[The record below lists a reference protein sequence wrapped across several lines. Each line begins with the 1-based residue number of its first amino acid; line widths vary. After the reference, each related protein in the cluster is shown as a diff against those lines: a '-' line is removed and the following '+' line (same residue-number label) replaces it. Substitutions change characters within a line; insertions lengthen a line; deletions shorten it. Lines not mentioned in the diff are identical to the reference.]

1 MVVVFPASIWAMIP
15 MFRKSRTSSVALLF
29 APWKDEY
36 FLGVMNDLRDL
47 FMNSLLSLSNVISD
61 FALAMRWKTTGTYL
75 LHTNC
80 KTVLGNAFI
89 PSIEM
94 GCICIK
100 KNKTIMNYKIYK
112 EVILFHSILI
122 LFYRK
127 LVLKDKT
134 CLFESLGIMIL
145 IKNCTVLSVYKYLHV
160 WFIKFN
166 I

>member
-61 FALAMRWKTTGTYL
+61 FALAMRWKTTGTYFV
-75 LHTNC
+75 HTNY
-80 KTVLGNAFI
+80 KTVFGNAFI

-100 KNKTIMNYKIYK
+100 KKTIMNYKIYK
-112 EVILFHSILI
+112 EVFLFHSILI

-127 LVLKDKT
+127 LVLNDKT

-145 IKNCTVLSVYKYLHV
+145 IKHCTEENMSPCL
-160 WFIKFN
+160 
-166 I
+166 

>member
-1 MVVVFPASIWAMIP
+1 

-80 KTVLGNAFI
+80 KTVLGTAFI

-94 GCICIK
+94 GCNCIK
-100 KNKTIMNYKIYK
+100 KKTIMNYKIYK

-127 LVLKDKT
+127 TCFKWHNMFIRESGDNDFDKALHRRKHVTLSINT
-134 CLFESLGIMIL
+134 CTYDLSNL
-145 IKNCTVLSVYKYLHV
+145 INS
-160 WFIKFN
+160 FQN
-166 I
+166 